1 MPTLPIKTTAPG
13 VANSFDEVAQ
23 VPQLVLVKLWSMAEP
38 HRIGEVALLPPYE
51 RRLLGRGDV
60 EIEKFQQFAQHR
72 PGGHVPVDPHEGLL
86 TGGSISRRQLLV
98 RATAVEIEVERVG
111 KCVMLVNGVET
122 ESACLKPGDTLMLR
136 GELLLQCVRR
146 EANLPSPP
154 GAFIHAFGEPDAFDI
169 VGESAVVWGL
179 RTLLYAAARTNGHV
193 YLHGESGTG
202 KELAA
207 RAIHQQSPRASGPYV
222 SHNASNSTSS
232 LLEWQL
238 FGNLRNCPNQG
249 MPARKGIVPSAD
261 GGTLFLDEIG
271 DLTPEAQAQL
281 LRVIA
286 SGEST
291 PVGGDVPQRVDVR
304 FVAATNKPESVLRS
318 DLPARFLVGVGL
330 PTLRER
336 AEDIPL
342 IARQWILAHAR
353 ERPEEARRF
362 IYAGPSGRPEVR
374 ISARLI
380 EHLVREPPPL
390 NVRGLHKLLWVAMQ
404 GSPGDKVRLP
414 KAFPAPAAPA
424 PTPSAAAPASTLSAP
439 AERRTPPPPSTDPP
453 KEADSDSPSKEQI
466 VARLELERGNVA
478 RAARALGLE
487 RSALYRRMQRYGI
500 AREESE
506 P

>member
-13 VANSFDEVAQ
+13 VANSFDEAAQ
-23 VPQLVLVKLWSMAEP
+23 VPLLGLVILWSKSQP
-38 HRIGEVALLPPYE
+38 QCVGEVALLPPFE
-51 RRLLGRGDV
+51 RRFVGRGGV
-60 EIEKFQQFAQHR
+60 EIEKFVQFGQHR
-72 PGGHVPVDPHEGLL
+72 PGGYVPVDPHEGLL
-86 TGGSISRRQLLV
+86 TGESISGRQLV
-98 RATAVEIEVERVG
+98 VCATAAKIEVESVG
-111 KCVMLVNGVET
+111 RCVMLVNGVET
-122 ESACLKPGDTLMLR
+122 KSARLEPGDTLMLQ
-136 GELLLQCVRR
+136 GEVLLLCVRR
-146 EANLPSPP
+146 EAILPSPP
-154 GAFIHAFGEPDAFDI
+154 GGFIPAFGEPDAVGI
-169 VGESAVVWGL
+169 VGESAAVWGL
-179 RTLLYAAARTNGHV
+179 RTHLYAAARTKGHV
-193 YLHGESGTG
+193 YLQGESGTG

-207 RAIHQQSPRASGPYV
+207 RAIHQGSPRAGGPYV
-222 SHNASNSTSS
+222 AHNASNSTSS

-271 DLTPEAQAQL
+271 DLPPDAQAQL
-281 LRVIA
+281 LRVLDA
-286 SGEST
+286 GECT

-318 DLPARFLVGVGL
+318 DLPARFLVNVRV
-330 PTLRER
+330 PPLRER

-342 IARQWILAHAR
+342 IARQWILEHAR

-404 GSPGDKVRLP
+404 GSTGDKVRLP
-414 KAFPAPAAPA
+414 KAFPAAASTASMPSTPAAA
-424 PTPSAAAPASTLSAP
+424 PSAAPP
-439 AERRTPPPPSTDPP
+439 GRTPPPSTQPP
-453 KEADSDSPSKEQI
+453 EQADSDSPSKEQI
-466 VARLELERGNVA
+466 LARLEMERGNVT
-478 RAARALGLE
+478 RAAKALGLE
-487 RSALYRRMQRYGI
+487 RSALYRRMRRYGI
-500 AREESE
+500 AQEEPE